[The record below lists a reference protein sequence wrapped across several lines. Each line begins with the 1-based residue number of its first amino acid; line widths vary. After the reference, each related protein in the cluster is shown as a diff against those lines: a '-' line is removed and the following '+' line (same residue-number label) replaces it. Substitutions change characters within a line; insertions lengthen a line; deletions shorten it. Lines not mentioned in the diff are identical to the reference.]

1 MTELFHRGY
10 NPRTLSPEF
19 TTWFD
24 FVAAEGDATA
34 LEAECLGRFRDW
46 FVMLA
51 TTRMTKSFKM
61 VLLRVL
67 LDNDAVF
74 SGMPI
79 PELAAKCRSN
89 LLRRLSLAS
98 WHCCSP
104 LVANT
109 QEFSLLRWSRLGG
122 RSGPV
127 GTRNSC
133 RRILLMSCRLGWAIP
148 LLLPSATICR

>member
-10 NPRTLSPEF
+10 NPRTLPPEF

-24 FVAAEGDATA
+24 FVAAEGDATD
-34 LEAECLGRFRDW
+34 LEAEGLGRFRDW
-46 FVMLA
+46 LVMLA

-79 PELAAKCRSN
+79 PELAEVPYLDLAAGAGEPRV
-89 LLRRLSLAS
+89 RLKD
-98 WHCCSP
+98 
-104 LVANT
+104 
-109 QEFSLLRWSRLGG
+109 
-122 RSGPV
+122 
-127 GTRNSC
+127 
-133 RRILLMSCRLGWAIP
+133 
-148 LLLPSATICR
+148 LPH

>member
-10 NPRTLSPEF
+10 NPRTLPPEF

-34 LEAECLGRFRDW
+34 FEAECLGRFRDW

-79 PELAAKCRSN
+79 PELAAKCREF
-89 LLRRLSLAS
+89 
-98 WHCCSP
+98 
-104 LVANT
+104 LVAH
-109 QEFSLLRWSRLGG
+109 EFPKPARASTSL
-122 RSGPV
+122 
-127 GTRNSC
+127 
-133 RRILLMSCRLGWAIP
+133 
-148 LLLPSATICR
+148 ICVNLSPPYS